1 MASVNE
7 SLGNQSQLNAA
18 QRAGIEAIDRNQ
30 TITFTKYIRL
40 VLPLDGFV
48 FWVRADQ
55 VSAAALANAS
65 ALNSV
70 ALNTPLTVVTPA
82 PTIVVQGSLH
92 YSTDVVMEE
101 GEAYDKNTVIFTAES
116 DIDPFNEVGPE
127 VMYIGEFMGVRF
139 SFSRRAPLYI
149 QAGIYHYS
157 GVAIVP
163 AMLSQIIDDVTTFD
177 ASNIIVSNSLPIWM
191 GLNQFMPMYPS
202 FLSTQNIAPPYA
214 TVHIS
219 ETSGL
224 QSAPLI
230 DAQSNHYQLAKD
242 RVKVTIYGLRNFSA
256 LDFLDYVN
264 QFTLDSGVM
273 GIMNIPVPR
282 DEKRTQTELGTIA
295 MKKIIEFDV
304 NYYQTVSRNLARQLI
319 NSAIPAVLGD

>member
-1 MASVNE
+1 MATVNE
-7 SLGNQSQLNAA
+7 SVGNQSQLNAA
-18 QRAGIEAIDRNQ
+18 LRGGIESIDRNQ
-30 TITFTKYIRL
+30 TITFTKYVRL

-65 ALNSV
+65 VLNSA

-82 PTIVVQGSLH
+82 PTVIVRGSLH

-101 GEAYDKNTVIFTAES
+101 GEAYDRNTVIFTAES

-163 AMLSQIIDDVTTFD
+163 AMLSQIVDDVTTFD
-177 ASNIIVSNSLPIWM
+177 TSSIIVSNSLPIWM
-191 GLNQFMPMYPS
+191 SLNKFMPMYPS
-202 FLSTQNIAPPYA
+202 FLSTQNITPPYA

-219 ETSGL
+219 ETSGV

-230 DAQSNHYQLAKD
+230 DSMSNHYQLARD
-242 RVKVTIYGLRNFSA
+242 RVKVTMYGLRNFSA
-256 LDFLDYVN
+256 LDFLDYVQ
-264 QFTLDSGVM
+264 QFTLDSEQM
-273 GIMNIPVPR
+273 GITNIPVPK

-295 MKKIIEFDV
+295 MKKVIEFDV

-319 NSAIPAVLGD
+319 TSAIPAVFGD